1 MSTLPTL
8 TPPPTHPPLQEGE
21 AARKADEEAAAAEA
35 AAEKAAAEE
44 AAKKAAE
51 EAEANKDQI
60 EAERREAE
68 GEALRARVLDELTK
82 SGLAKKASAR
92 PPLGSA
98 SAPLR
103 PSACSVVQGEETSA
117 PPPNLRLI

>member
-92 PPLGSA
+92 PWLR
-98 SAPLR
+98 LR
-103 PSACSVVQGEETSA
+103 PASPLCVLRRAGRGDLC
-117 PPPNLRLI
+117 PPLPT